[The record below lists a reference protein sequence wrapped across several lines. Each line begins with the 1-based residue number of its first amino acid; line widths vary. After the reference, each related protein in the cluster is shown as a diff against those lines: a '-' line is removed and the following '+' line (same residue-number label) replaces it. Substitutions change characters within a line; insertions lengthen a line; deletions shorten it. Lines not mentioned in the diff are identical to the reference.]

1 MFTMSFDQNMLENVE
16 EHFSVWIHACT
27 VIGLRTQHVFMLT

>member
-16 EHFSVWIHACT
+16 EHFSVWVHACT
-27 VIGLRTQHVFMLT
+27 VIGLCTQLVFMHT